1 MPNDHSGLG
10 RAATWLSLAA
20 APAFAVMAVLTAAE
34 GDGLAQRLCGGANSP
49 FGGMV
54 PMYLLMSVTHS
65 AAWLR
70 LLDRRRRR
78 II

>member
-1 MPNDHSGLG
+1 MPKDHSGLG

-34 GDGLAQRLCGGANSP
+34 GDGPLQRLCGAANSP
-49 FGGMV
+49 FGDMV
-54 PMYLLMSVTHS
+54 PMYLLMSVIHS
-65 AAWLR
+65 APWLR
-70 LLDRRRRR
+70 LFDRWRR